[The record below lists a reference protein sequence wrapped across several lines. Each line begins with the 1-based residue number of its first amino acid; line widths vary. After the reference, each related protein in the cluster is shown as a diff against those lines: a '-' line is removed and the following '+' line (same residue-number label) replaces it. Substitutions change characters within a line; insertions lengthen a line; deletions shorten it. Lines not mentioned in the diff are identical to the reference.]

1 MVGVIWVRSIV
12 TMLLLLSR
20 AVMVTLSLLWMVPL
34 AWIFRR
40 ESVLVNPCDVPARGV
55 KVLVSRRA
63 TSKASLAVLDV
74 SPATRWLSLMV
85 NWRRLAPVG
94 MMKAWVSSES
104 FWDCS
109 VRVAVPLMMLVAP
122 AVFQVVGVV
131 KSPLVMP
138 MRAPAVR
145 WAGLATTLLP
155 NDPTPPLP
163 KMVLAIARSNADGSL
178 RTPGLRLVFIRS

>member
-1 MVGVIWVRSIV
+1 VAWVAGVTWVRSMV
-12 TMLLLLSR
+12 TMLLLLPR

-34 AWIFRR
+34 AWMLRR
-40 ESVLVNPCDVPARGV
+40 ESVWFKPMLVPARGL
-55 KVLVSRRA
+55 KVLLSSNA
-63 TSKASLAVLDV
+63 TSKASLAVLVV
-74 SPATRWLSLMV
+74 SPVMRWLSLIV
-85 NWRRLAPVG
+85 NWRVLAPVG

-145 WAGLATTLLP
+145 
-155 NDPTPPLP
+155 
-163 KMVLAIARSNADGSL
+163 
-178 RTPGLRLVFIRS
+178 